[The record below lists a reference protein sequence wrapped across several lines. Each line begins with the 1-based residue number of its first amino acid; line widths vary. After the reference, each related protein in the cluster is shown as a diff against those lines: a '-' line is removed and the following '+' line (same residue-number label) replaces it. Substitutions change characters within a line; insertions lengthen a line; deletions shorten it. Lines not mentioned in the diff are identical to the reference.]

1 MSDASS
7 TLTPGTL
14 LVSAPVMQ
22 DPNFR
27 RTVVLLCDHTP
38 EGSFGLV
45 LNQPTDLHLGDV
57 MDNYFVHDPQL
68 FLGGPVQR
76 ETLHFV
82 HRYADAIPESISVLP
97 GVQWGGSYDS
107 VEALVQNEKPDTDAL
122 RFFLGYTGWSPGQ
135 LAREV
140 EEDDGW
146 ILTEGRAEWVFQTNP
161 EMLWSRVM
169 RAMGGEYALLSTF
182 PDDPRM
188 N

>member
-1 MSDASS
+1 MSNSS
-7 TLTPGTL
+7 PDLAPGAL
-14 LVSAPVMQ
+14 LVAAPIME

-27 RTVVLLCDHTP
+27 RTVVLLCDHTS

-57 MDNYFVHDPQL
+57 MESYFVNDPPL
-68 FLGGPVQR
+68 WLGGPVQR
-76 ETLHFV
+76 ETLHFL
-82 HRYADAIPESISVLP
+82 HRYTEAVPESITVVP
-97 GVQWGGSYDS
+97 GVRWGGTYDT
-107 VEALVQNEKPDTDAL
+107 VKALVQNEAPSAQSI

-135 LAREV
+135 LQQEV
-140 EEDDGW
+140 NQKGW
-146 ILTEGRAEWVFQTNP
+146 IVTEARPEWVFETAP
-161 EMLWSRVM
+161 DALWSTVM